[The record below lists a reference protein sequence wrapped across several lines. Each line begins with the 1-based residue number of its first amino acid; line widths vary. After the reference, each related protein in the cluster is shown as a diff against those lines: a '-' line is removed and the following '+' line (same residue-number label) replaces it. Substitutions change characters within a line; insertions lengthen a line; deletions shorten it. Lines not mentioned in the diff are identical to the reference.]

1 MAEKNIERSIS
12 GNYKHLLRYNNSIEN
27 ERKEIFTH
35 IYYFIDQERRHEKM
49 DYRNL
54 FDFTGKKVLL
64 TGGTGTLGAEFAF
77 AFAACGADV
86 VITGR
91 DKQKAE
97 NVLKRCRTYG
107 NRAEFIQCDLSDTS
121 MIADLA
127 ARTASVLGGID
138 ILCNHAGFSIRKPAV
153 ECSEEDWDSLIRTDL
168 KAPFF
173 TACETAKIMKK
184 NKWGRI
190 INTASVS
197 SARGH
202 KNLSIYAS
210 AKGGIS
216 QMTKVLANEWA
227 EDGITVNAVAPGY
240 VPSSQT
246 AGLIADETKKKELLD
261 RIPLG
266 RFGEPEEIAAVV
278 LFLSSS
284 GGSYI
289 TGQTIY
295 IDGGR
300 TID

>member
-1 MAEKNIERSIS
+1 MEYIN
-12 GNYKHLLRYNNSIEN
+12 
-27 ERKEIFTH
+27 
-35 IYYFIDQERRHEKM
+35 M
-49 DYRNL
+49 
-54 FDFTGKKVLL
+54 FDFTDKKVLV
-64 TGGTGTLGAEFAF
+64 TGGTGTLGSEFAY

-86 VITGR
+86 VISGR
-91 DKQKAE
+91 DQQKAE
-97 NVLKRCRTYG
+97 EVLKRCRPYG
-107 NRAEFIQCDLSDTS
+107 HGYHFVKCDLSDILEIKN
-121 MIADLA
+121 MVKRACCLIG
-127 ARTASVLGGID
+127 RID
-138 ILCNHAGFSIRKPAV
+138 ILCNHGGLSIRRPAID
-153 ECSEEDWDSLIRTDL
+153 CTEEDWDRLIGVDL

-173 TACETAKIMKK
+173 TACEAAKVMKE

-227 EDGITVNAVAPGY
+227 GDGITVNAVAPGY
-240 VPSSQT
+240 VPSGQT
-246 AGLIADETKKKELLD
+246 ADLINDETKKNELLA

-266 RFGEPEEIAAVV
+266 RFGKPEEIAAAV
-278 LFLSSS
+278 LFLASP

-295 IDGGR
+295 IEGGR
-300 TID
+300 LID

>member
-1 MAEKNIERSIS
+1 
-12 GNYKHLLRYNNSIEN
+12 
-27 ERKEIFTH
+27 
-35 IYYFIDQERRHEKM
+35 M
-49 DYRNL
+49 DYKNL
-54 FDFTGKKVLL
+54 FDFTGKKVLV
-64 TGGTGTLGAEFAF
+64 TGGTGTLGAEFAY
-77 AFAACGADV
+77 AFASCGADV

-91 DKQKAE
+91 DRQKAE
-97 NVLKRCRTYG
+97 NVLKRCISHG
-107 NRAEFIQCDLSDTS
+107 NMSEFIQCDLSDVS
-121 MIADLA
+121 KIADMVE
-127 ARTASVLGGID
+127 RTSGILGGID
-138 ILCNHAGFSIRKPAV
+138 ILCNHAGFSIRKPAAD
-153 ECSEEDWDSLIRTDL
+153 CTEEDWDRLIGIDL

-173 TACETAKIMKK
+173 IACEAAKIMKE

-227 EDGITVNAVAPGY
+227 AEGVTVNAVAPGY
-240 VPSSQT
+240 VPSAQT
-246 AGLIADETKKKELLD
+246 SDLINNKKKKRELLA

-266 RFGEPEEIAAVV
+266 RFGKPEEIAAAV
-278 LFLSSS
+278 LFLASP

-295 IDGGR
+295 IEGGR
-300 TID
+300 LID

>member
-1 MAEKNIERSIS
+1 MDK
-12 GNYKHLLRYNNSIEN
+12 
-27 ERKEIFTH
+27 
-35 IYYFIDQERRHEKM
+35 ERRQDKM
-49 DYRNL
+49 DYRKL
-54 FDFTGKKVLL
+54 FDFTGKKVLI
-64 TGGTGTLGAEFAF
+64 TGGTGTLGGEFAL
-77 AFAACGADV
+77 AFAACGANV

-91 DKQKAE
+91 DELKAK
-97 NVLKRCRTYG
+97 NVLKKCRSYG
-107 NRAEFIQCDLSDTS
+107 NKAEFIKCDVSDIS
-121 MIADLA
+121 MIADLVT
-127 ARTASVLGGID
+127 RTTGVLNGID

-153 ECSEEDWDSLIRTDL
+153 ECSGEDWDSLMQTDL

-173 TACETAKIMKK
+173 IACETAKIMKK

-216 QMTKVLANEWA
+216 QLTKVLANEWA
-227 EDGITVNAVAPGY
+227 EEGITVNAVAPGY
-240 VPSSQT
+240 VPSGQT
-246 AGLIADETKKKELLD
+246 AGLITDENNKKELLE

-266 RFGEPEEIAAVV
+266 RFGRPEEIAAVV
-278 LFLSSS
+278 LFLASP